1 MTALHKLYFDQDLYI
16 QASRLKEEKIKIEYQ
31 YGLRAFIGVRTLQ
44 AQSKPNEQQQSI
56 AVEIENS
63 DRLKDVQA
71 LFERIQDPQHKLI
84 ILHGESGVG
93 KSSLLN
99 AGIIPKL
106 LEEQGRSSQVATP
119 ILLRIYTD
127 WLREPNPKTWNLN
140 SVINLLK
147 RNDQNQ
153 IPTVLIFDQFEE
165 FFVVCKQ
172 LEQRLPFYEFLKE
185 SLSLNSIKILLSLRN
200 DALHYLL
207 ECDRYT
213 NLEDII
219 QAEILSKKVLYGLE
233 NFTLIQAKNLIKN
246 QFDRA
251 NFNIKPDL
259 MNQLIQDLT
268 VNIDQIRPIELQ
280 LIGTQLQSDDIQTLE
295 QYQKLGEYPRQKM
308 LEQFLDEIIRDC
320 SSKNE
325 RIVIK
330 ILNVLTHEQ
339 EHRPLKTS
347 KELAEELN
355 TEFSKIE
362 PLLAVLVEEG
372 LILHL
377 PDIPDDRYQLT
388 HDYLVGLIHQQ
399 KGERLIA
406 QLELER
412 DQAQRKIIEE
422 KPNSFVN
429 RAIASVLRWINAD

>member
-1 MTALHKLYFDQDLYI
+1 M
-16 QASRLKEEKIKIEYQ
+16 
-31 YGLRAFIGVRTLQ
+31 
-44 AQSKPNEQQQSI
+44 
-56 AVEIENS
+56 
-63 DRLKDVQA
+63 
-71 LFERIQDPQHKLI
+71 
-84 ILHGESGVG
+84 G

-106 LEEQGRSSQVATP
+106 LEERSGNSKVATP

-140 SVINLLK
+140 SVVNLLK

-185 SLSLNSIKILLSLRN
+185 SLSLNSIKILLSLRD

-207 ECDRYT
+207 ECDRQT
-213 NLEDII
+213 NLEDVI

-233 NFTLIQAKNLIKN
+233 NFTLNQAKTLIQN
-246 QFDRA
+246 QIERA
-251 NFNIKPDL
+251 QFTMEPDL

-280 LIGTQLQSDDIQTLE
+280 LIGTQLQSNDIQTLE
-295 QYQKLGEYPRQKM
+295 QYRKLGEHPRQKI

-320 SSKNE
+320 SAKNE

-330 ILNVLTHEQ
+330 ILNVLTSEQ
-339 EHRPLKTS
+339 ERRPLKTS

-388 HDYLVGLIHQQ
+388 HDYLVALIREQ

-406 QLELER
+406 KLELER

-429 RAIASVLRWINAD
+429 RAIASVFRWINAD